1 MSILAIGH
9 HRFSFT
15 QDSEASIQLEM
26 SLRQLNIWVKFKE
39 KPKVGI
45 QI

>member
-1 MSILAIGH
+1 MSTLSIGH
-9 HRFSFT
+9 HRFSFI
-15 QDSEASIQLEM
+15 QDFEASIQLEM
-26 SLRQLNIWVKFKE
+26 SLRQLSIWVKFRE